1 MKFVDIPIWDI
12 DYVWSSTDINQAN
25 EECQNFYRKVFVPSF
40 FNNKPIEIPIET
52 IGYAFNLLF
61 DLPNFFSSSTM
72 KDKLYDSIVNLG
84 LFYPRVEEHCKRKLL
99 DLFDVDFLYKKTR
112 KNNEIVPEFFNNIGI
127 SEKFKKKLLKEQ
139 NKDFKGDWINN
150 FSNKEEIYN
159 EILRFYKGVKDFL
172 KIQNPEALSFIKDI
186 ASTIASKNNGWYG
199 CYNNVIGK
207 IEKCIFV
214 MCENEVRTE
223 HNVKRL
229 PKPNIGRMLD
239 YISKEE
245 KEKLNVF
252 FTETISQIV
261 KLLSPID
268 YINTKTRK
276 IIYVYKHTDVISHIG
291 WLKIGETTKKTE
303 NRIRKQNEADNVK
316 CEMLYTTN
324 AMLNDGTEI
333 SDKDI
338 HLVLEKLG
346 YEREPKH
353 NMWGIKTNVKS
364 EWFRI
369 ELDELIEII
378 EDVKKNGIIQYLK

>member
-1 MKFVDIPIWDI
+1 MEFVGIPIWDI
-12 DYVWSSTDINQAN
+12 DHVWSSTDINQAN

-61 DLPNFFSSSTM
+61 DLPNFFSSVTM

-84 LFYPRVEEHCKRKLL
+84 LFYPKVEEHCKRKLL

-127 SEKFKKKLLKEQ
+127 SEAFLKKLLKEQ

-150 FSNKEEIYN
+150 FTNKEEIYYK
-159 EILRFYKGVKDFL
+159 ILSFYKGVKAFL
-172 KIQNPEALSFIKDI
+172 ATQNPEVLSFIKNF

-199 CYNNVIGK
+199 CYNNVISK

-229 PKPNIGRMLD
+229 PKPSISRML
-239 YISKEE
+239 YYVSKEE
-245 KEKLNVF
+245 KEKINVF
-252 FTETISQIV
+252 FTETISQVV

-268 YINTKTRK
+268 YEDKCNK
-276 IIYVYKHTDVISHIG
+276 IIYAYKHIDVASHVG
-291 WLKIGETTKKTE
+291 WIKIGETRKKPE
-303 NRIRKQNEADNVK
+303 KRVSKQNEADNVR
-316 CEMLYTTN
+316 CEILYTTD
-324 AMLNDGTEI
+324 AMLNNGTEI

-346 YEREPKH
+346 YEREAKH
-353 NMWGIKTNVKS
+353 NMWGIKTNTKS

-369 ELDELIEII
+369 ELCELIKII
-378 EDVKKNGIIQYLK
+378 ENIKENGVYQYLK